1 MCADGAGPHYYDH
14 IVTSPASRSDH
25 AEDEAAA
32 RPAPAGGT
40 ELYVRQVATMLGV
53 STAMIRAWENEGLIT
68 PRRSKGGYRVFS
80 RADVR
85 RLMKIRDL
93 RAEGINASG
102 MRRMLTKEDEE
113 IRPAPARNN
122 DGIGTRLRA
131 LRTDAGFSLRDVAAR
146 TGLSP
151 SYISAVERSLS
162 SPSIASLQKMAAAL
176 GTNIPGLLGEP
187 DSDAGD
193 IVVRATERKVLR
205 AREDGVTMHRLG
217 VNETML
223 EPLLFTIDPGAGSA
237 EPYEH
242 DGEEFIYVS
251 RGLFSI
257 TLDLSD
263 TYVLHAGDSITFRSH
278 RPHTWSNPGDEPAIL
293 VWVNT
298 PPTF

>member
-1 MCADGAGPHYYDH
+1 
-14 IVTSPASRSDH
+14 
-25 AEDEAAA
+25 
-32 RPAPAGGT
+32 
-40 ELYVRQVATMLGV
+40 MLGV

-68 PRRSKGGYRVFS
+68 PRRSKGGYRTFS
-80 RADVR
+80 QADVR

-102 MRRMLTKEDEE
+102 VRKMLAKEGET
-113 IRPAPARNN
+113 IRPASSRDK
-122 DGIGTRLRA
+122 DGVGTRLRA
-131 LRTDAGFSLRDVAAR
+131 LRAEAGLSLRDVASL

-151 SYISAVERSLS
+151 SYISSVERSLS

-176 GTNIPGLLGEP
+176 GTNIPGLFGET
-187 DSDAGD
+187 DSDASG
-193 IVVRATERKVLR
+193 IVVRATERKVLQ

-251 RGLFSI
+251 QGVFAI

-263 TYVLHAGDSITFRSH
+263 AYVLHAGDSITFRSR
-278 RPHTWSNPGDEPAIL
+278 RPHTWSNPGEELTIL